1 MTLSN
6 PNLPSAE
13 RLELS
18 LTASSQ
24 PPISDAEMR
33 QAVRTL
39 LIGLGEDPD
48 REGLLTTFYPSQAVL
63 MLPISLTAKSLAY
76 LKLPT
81 FAKCMVAAYR
91 YKNASQFK

>member
-48 REGLLTTFYPSQAVL
+48 REGLLTTFYPS
-63 MLPISLTAKSLAY
+63 
-76 LKLPT
+76 
-81 FAKCMVAAYR
+81 
-91 YKNASQFK
+91 